1 MNKYDLLI
9 NKVYM
14 EAINLI
20 SLGYLYTKEPSVF
33 LSSQIIFSLIIE
45 ILFLRYQKIYFIMIL
60 MYISSIFSLI
70 EQKEQ
75 HTHTMLNKHNERRV
89 YISAELDVTEKKT
102 KDFTKTNK

>member
-1 MNKYDLLI
+1 
-9 NKVYM
+9 
-14 EAINLI
+14 
-20 SLGYLYTKEPSVF
+20 
-33 LSSQIIFSLIIE
+33 
-45 ILFLRYQKIYFIMIL
+45 